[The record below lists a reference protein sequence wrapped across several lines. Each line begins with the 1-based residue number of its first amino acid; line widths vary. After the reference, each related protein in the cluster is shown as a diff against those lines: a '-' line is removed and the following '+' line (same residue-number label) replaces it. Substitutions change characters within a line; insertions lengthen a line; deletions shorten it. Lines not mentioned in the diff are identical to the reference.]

1 MTHTDGQKKKLP
13 HTGELLLLEDGTV
26 LIVLGRPKLSSG
38 LGPDG
43 MLHMFRDTVVVMTP
57 EGIPALHV
65 MDTHPSR
72 PPFIHPWEWGWTV
85 IDGMNDAQPA
95 IPRHRRTLPG

>member
-1 MTHTDGQKKKLP
+1 
-13 HTGELLLLEDGTV
+13 
-26 LIVLGRPKLSSG
+26 
-38 LGPDG
+38 

-72 PPFIHPWEWGWTV
+72 PPFIHPWEWGWTA

-95 IPRHRRTLPG
+95 IPRRRRTLPG